1 MCNGIATWFDRFTM
15 ILRQAQDERGDGGLS
30 LRAQRGNL
38 VGVAMMVPRHVL
50 NLIGIATWFDR
61 LTMSGW
67 RSSQ

>member
-1 MCNGIATWFDRFTM
+1 M
-15 ILRQAQDERGDGGLS
+15 ILQQAQDERGDGGLS

-38 VGVAMMVPRHVL
+38 VGVAMAVCRRVF
-50 NLIGIATWFDR
+50 NIKGIATWFDRMVKFSDR